1 MGSGGGGSSQPTQTT
16 VTNSNIPKELM
27 PYAMQNLGKAQSL
40 VDSPYQAYQGP
51 QVAGFSDM
59 QNQAFKD
66 VQGMQVSPEL
76 AQAGGMAGMA
86 GIGGL
91 MAGQNY
97 QNQATNPGAM
107 QSWMSPYMQNVVDM
121 QKKGA
126 IADYARQM
134 PGMGL
139 GASRAGGLGGTRSA
153 IMGSEAHRNL
163 GNQLEGI
170 QATGSQNAFQN
181 AQQAQQFGANLGMQ
195 GLNTAMQGAN
205 TLGSLG
211 QNAYTQRM
219 GINAAQ
225 QQAGALQQSQ
235 VQRQYDQDQQNFA
248 TAQNHPYKQLG
259 FMSDLIRGTP
269 TGSSSSSVYGGQPS
283 VLGQVAGLGAGLGG
297 LYMGNK

>member
-1 MGSGGGGSSQPTQTT
+1 
-16 VTNSNIPKELM
+16 
-27 PYAMQNLGKAQSL
+27 
-40 VDSPYQAYQGP
+40 
-51 QVAGFSDM
+51 
-59 QNQAFKD
+59 
-66 VQGMQVSPEL
+66 
-76 AQAGGMAGMA
+76 
-86 GIGGL
+86 
-91 MAGQNY
+91 
-97 QNQATNPGAM
+97 M

-134 PGMGL
+134 PGMGM